1 MIQKNSEYNLIDGL
15 FSTEINGEFI
25 TGEVKDLI
33 KLTNNYPIV
42 SIPIS
47 KIPDIPHHS
56 DPEENIYIMNADLNY
71 PIIIIVNEDK
81 ITGVLDGNHRIQK
94 SIYMG
99 KKRINSKLVSQN
111 IIKKHFGKSKLRE
124 SIIKILKGELEIKQ
138 YLKRRV
144 DLIET
149 LLIENMSYLQC
160 HSLGGYESFEENV
173 LRGVYLD
180 LKNNFGFPEDE
191 YEDEYEDEPLSENRE
206 VLYNYLLEK
215 YESILKEKFISVC
228 GNRK

>member
-1 MIQKNSEYNLIDGL
+1 MRNMTQKNGEYNLIDGL

-56 DPEENIYIMNADLNY
+56 DPEENIYIMNANLNY

-94 SIYMG
+94 AIYMG
-99 KKRINSKLVSQN
+99 KKRINAKLVSQN

-124 SIIKILKGELEIKQ
+124 SIIKILKEELEIKQ

-160 HSLGGYESFEENV
+160 HSLGGYESFKENV

-191 YEDEYEDEPLSENRE
+191 YDDEPLSENRE